1 MKTSTI
7 QTNQL
12 SPRAYEWYIAYLETQ
27 DRLDVEAYG
36 KNLTDDCV
44 FQFANNPVV
53 TGKAAILDGLTKF
66 WGSIKQNDHTL
77 LNIIGT
83 DQKFGLE
90 ALNTFT
96 RLDGRQVTVP
106 AFAITERNEQG
117 LATSVRVFMDM
128 APVYA

>member
-1 MKTSTI
+1 MTTDTI

-12 SPRAYEWYIAYLETQ
+12 SPAVYDWYIAYLKAQ
-27 DRLDVEAYG
+27 DQLDVAAYG
-36 KNLTDDCV
+36 AYLADDCV
-44 FQFANNPVV
+44 FQFANQPIVH
-53 TGKAAILDGLTKF
+53 GKAAILDGLQQF

-96 RLDGRQVTVP
+96 RLDGKQVTVP
-106 AFAITERNEQG
+106 AFAITERNAAG

-128 APVYA
+128 TPVYA